1 MGITCERWKPI
12 GKVQKSRQKSILAHR
27 DYVLKILT
35 NSSQK
40 AQNKFLG
47 SQHNISLSHG
57 QAHWSHSY
65 RYHLLLICLTILSRL
80 TVTVRK
86 YVISEPCNKHFVY
99 YWQIS
104 LISIQKKNNSRNNQ
118 GHHSATKKYFSIVMN
133 RWLHTRGNICW
144 KTLKKRAKLSSR
156 KKKKRAK
163 LSSRYSRS

>member
-27 DYVLKILT
+27 DYVLKIMT
-35 NSSQK
+35 NSCQK

-57 QAHWSHSY
+57 QAHWTHSY

-118 GHHSATKKYFSIVMN
+118 GHHTATKKTDIPEGVSSE
-133 RWLHTRGNICW
+133 G
-144 KTLKKRAKLSSR
+144 KKISSMFQEWGWC
-156 KKKKRAK
+156 
-163 LSSRYSRS
+163 LNPLWFMPSQ